1 MNSFFLSVRFP
12 RTRREVLI
20 KARRQGQACVHGSE
34 YLIFVSF
41 ARFLPLPLVGY
52 GVSLIFTASLRS
64 SKNGSLAIT
73 LPRTFFIILFPT
85 AFYRRSRMT
94 GRYLIPFCKKTLLPF
109 YSRLPLS
116 SAPLTLSPTS
126 GDSFQFV
133 FFLLCTDLAVNIFMK
148 KLRILLPLVVCFPGR
163 GGKCQALRG
172 DRACLCTQVRIVFQ
186 RFAHS
191 CPFRRLFI

>member
-1 MNSFFLSVRFP
+1 MRGD
-12 RTRREVLI
+12 
-20 KARRQGQACVHGSE
+20 QGKFAHRLE
-34 YLIFVSF
+34 YLNPVSF
-41 ARFLPLPLVGY
+41 AGFLPLPLVGY
-52 GVSLIFTASLRS
+52 SVSLIFTASLRS

-94 GRYLIPFCKKTLLPF
+94 GRYLLPFCKKTLLPF

-133 FFLLCTDLAVNIFMK
+133 FFLLYTDLAVNIFMK
-148 KLRILLPLVVCFPGR
+148 KLRILLPLVVRFPR
-163 GGKCQALRG
+163 TRREVPSLRG
-172 DRACLCTQVRIVFQ
+172 DRGMLVYTGQN
-186 RFAHS
+186 RFFSVLLTLAPFDGYFCVSHFLIFHFHS
-191 CPFRRLFI
+191 